1 MITSF
6 VLTLIGDDR
15 PGLVS
20 AISETVAGAGGT
32 WLESRLARLGGKFAG
47 IALVSLPDDGLPA
60 FEAALAGL
68 TQKGLRV
75 RLERAGPSP
84 AAARSTIIKLEI
96 LGHDRPGIVRDV
108 TQVLTGL
115 GVNIE
120 DFTSSVESAAFS
132 GIEMFRATAW
142 LSAPEGL
149 SRDALRKS
157 LERLAGEI
165 MVDLSVSPD
174 GPDA

>member
-1 MITSF
+1 MSTLLI
-6 VLTLIGDDR
+6 LTLIGDDR
-15 PGLVS
+15 PGLIS

-47 IALVSLPDDGLPA
+47 IALVSLPDDGLAA
-60 FEAALAGL
+60 FEAAVGGLAA
-68 TQKGLRV
+68 KGLRV
-75 RLERAGPSP
+75 SLDRAGAAP
-84 AAARSTIIKLEI
+84 APAKATIIKLEI

-115 GVNIE
+115 GVNVE
-120 DFTSSVESAAFS
+120 DFTSEVESAAFS

-142 LSAPEGL
+142 LRAPEGL
-149 SRDALRKS
+149 SRDDLRKS

-165 MVDLSVSPD
+165 MVDLSVSRD
-174 GPDA
+174 GSGA